1 MINREHLDAFLDAM
15 HKRDVSATEA
25 HLADDVVIY
34 SPIVPEPFEGKQMV
48 QEILKQLLLTV
59 DAFTPKQLLQDGS
72 DFVAI
77 FTIELG
83 LNKLDGMDH
92 MHLNEAGLID
102 SMTVAWRPLPAVVEV
117 QKLLAPKFGMKPL
130 TLVPITKAATER

>member
-1 MINREHLDAFLDAM
+1 MINKEHLNAYLDAM

-34 SPIVPEPFEGKQMV
+34 SPIVSDPFQGKQMV
-48 QEILKQLLLTV
+48 QEILKQLLLNV
-59 DAFTPKQLLQDGS
+59 DAFTPKQLLQDGA

-83 LNKLDGMDH
+83 TNKIDGMDH

-102 SMTVAWRPLPAVVEV
+102 SMTVAWRPLPAIVEV
-117 QKLLAPKFGMKPL
+117 QKRLAPAFGMTPL
-130 TLVPITKAATER
+130 TLVPMTQAATE